1 MFRSSTG
8 ETLADA
14 QCSSRSS
21 PFLWGIEIWSQ
32 LVASHLPA
40 DSFFKWDNQIRRHF
54 LIPVNALPDARLTR
68 VASPR
73 ELSLATGQAHDLVDR
88 SFCVRHVCVPQWIVH
103 PMITQVIDKANT
115 CYLKPYN
122 ACFTLAGM
130 TKAPEMLKD
139 RILERRTAL
148 GLSQQQLADKAGVSQ
163 VTIQHLESGRNA
175 TSKKLL
181 EIARALGVT
190 VEWLASGKEAPPAK
204 GNVQPTDV
212 LPESY
217 RYPVISWVAAG
228 SWAEAV
234 EPFPPGY
241 SDRYEMSDYDSKG
254 TAFWLEVKGDSMTS
268 PVGTSITE
276 GMLILVDTE
285 AEATSG
291 KLVVAKLADSNE
303 ATFKKLVE
311 DGGRRFL
318 KPLNPAYPVE
328 MCMEGCR
335 IVGVVVRAMIKL

>member
-1 MFRSSTG
+1 
-8 ETLADA
+8 
-14 QCSSRSS
+14 
-21 PFLWGIEIWSQ
+21 
-32 LVASHLPA
+32 
-40 DSFFKWDNQIRRHF
+40 
-54 LIPVNALPDARLTR
+54 
-68 VASPR
+68 
-73 ELSLATGQAHDLVDR
+73 
-88 SFCVRHVCVPQWIVH
+88 
-103 PMITQVIDKANT
+103 MITQVIDKANT
-115 CYLKPYN
+115 CYLMLN
-122 ACFTLAGM
+122 NVCFTLADM
-130 TKAPEMLKD
+130 NKAPEMLKD

-148 GLSQQQLADKAGVSQ
+148 GLSQHQLAEKAGVSQ

-190 VEWLASGKEAPPAK
+190 AEWLDSGVDRARMDS
-204 GNVQPTDV
+204 NVQ
-212 LPESY
+212 LAEAQPESY

-228 SWAEAV
+228 AWAEAV
-234 EPFPPGY
+234 EPFPPGF
-241 SDRYEMSDYDSKG
+241 SDRYEMSDYNSKG
-254 TAFWLEVKGDSMTS
+254 AAFWLEVKGDSMTS

-285 AEATSG
+285 ADATPG

-318 KPLNPAYPVE
+318 KPLNPAYPTE
-328 MCMEGCR
+328 MCAEGCR

>member
-1 MFRSSTG
+1 LTAYSLF
-8 ETLADA
+8 E
-14 QCSSRSS
+14 
-21 PFLWGIEIWSQ
+21 
-32 LVASHLPA
+32 
-40 DSFFKWDNQIRRHF
+40 WDNQIGRN
-54 LIPVNALPDARLTR
+54 LLVSVYALPDARLTR
-68 VASPR
+68 VASPG
-73 ELSLATGQAHDLVDR
+73 EFCLASGQTHDLVNR
-88 SFCVRHVCVPQWIVH
+88 SFFVRHVCVPQWIVH

-115 CYLKPYN
+115 CYLPSN
-122 ACFTLAGM
+122 NVCFTLAGM
-130 TKAPEMLKD
+130 TKASEMLKD

-148 GLSQQQLADKAGVSQ
+148 GLSQAQLAEKAGVSQ
-163 VTIQHLESGRNA
+163 VTIQHLESGRNS

-181 EIARALGVT
+181 EIARALGVSA
-190 VEWLASGKEAPPAK
+190 EWLGSGEGPAK
-204 GNVQPTDV
+204 ASSNVQTPSTD
-212 LPESY
+212 PESY

-228 SWAEAV
+228 TWAEAV

-254 TAFWLEVKGDSMTS
+254 AAFWLEVKGDSMTS

-291 KLVVAKLADSNE
+291 KLVIAKLADSNE